1 MKTASVA
8 IFITFFLG
16 LFIAKIVC
24 DIKQR
29 YLKMILDCMLT
40 IPLVLPPT
48 VLGFFLLHIFGVRRP
63 IGQFLIDYFSFRIV
77 FSWTATVIASVVISF
92 PLMYRASRGALE
104 QLDSNII
111 YAGRTLGLSEWKIF
125 WKVRFPTALSGII
138 SGAILAFA
146 RGLGEFGATIMIA
159 GNISGKTQTLPL
171 AIYSEVNAGNM
182 DSAYNYVLII
192 VTFSFIVVF
201 LMNYFTLK
209 DRKINKEK

>member
-1 MKTASVA
+1 VDISPLLVSMKTASVA

-111 YAGRTLGLSEWKIF
+111 WKIF